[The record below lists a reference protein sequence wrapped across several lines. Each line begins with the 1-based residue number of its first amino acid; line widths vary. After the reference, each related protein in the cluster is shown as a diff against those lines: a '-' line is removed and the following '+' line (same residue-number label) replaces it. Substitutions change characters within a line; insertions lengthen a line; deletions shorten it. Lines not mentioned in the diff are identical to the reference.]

1 MSKARFTRANASFV
15 GIRKPGSCTVQR
27 DTDKHEKDSTHAI
40 DLEVLKAVRRTVMAI
55 KKRIDA
61 GGNFGNDSHPYAAG
75 NPSSPKTDGP
85 NSGENLNSEA
95 TELR

>member
-1 MSKARFTRANASFV
+1 MRKARFTRANASFI
-15 GIRKPGSCTVQR
+15 GIPEIGSCSVEP

-40 DLEVLKAVRRTVMAI
+40 DLEVLKAIRRTVLAI

-61 GGNFGNDSHPYAAG
+61 EGNGDRPGAAEG

-85 NSGENLNSEA
+85 NSGENLYSEA

>member
-1 MSKARFTRANASFV
+1 MRKTRFTRANASFV
-15 GIRKPGSCTVQR
+15 GIPETGSCSVQP

-40 DLEVLKAVRRTVMAI
+40 DLEVLKAIRRTVMAI

-61 GGNFGNDSHPYAAG
+61 EGNGDHPGPAEG
-75 NPSSPKTDGP
+75 NPSRPKTDGP

-95 TELR
+95 TELT

>member
-1 MSKARFTRANASFV
+1 MRKTRFTRANASFV
-15 GIRKPGSCTVQR
+15 GIPETGSCSVEP

-40 DLEVLKAVRRTVMAI
+40 DLEVLKAIRTTVLAI

-61 GGNFGNDSHPYAAG
+61 EGNGDHPGPAAG
-75 NPSSPKTDGP
+75 NPSRPKTDGP

>member
-1 MSKARFTRANASFV
+1 MGKSRFTRGNASFV
-15 GIRKPGSCTVQR
+15 GIRKRGSCSVQP

-40 DLEVLKAVRRTVMAI
+40 DLEVLKAIRRTVMAI

-61 GGNFGNDSHPYAAG
+61 EGNGDHPGPAEG
-75 NPSSPKTDGP
+75 NPSRSKTDGP

>member
-1 MSKARFTRANASFV
+1 MSKSRILRTNASFV
-15 GIRKPGSCTVQR
+15 GIRKPRSCSVER

-40 DLEVLKAVRRTVMAI
+40 DLEVLKAIRTTVLAI

-61 GGNFGNDSHPYAAG
+61 GGNGDHPGPAAG
-75 NPSSPKTDGP
+75 NQSRPKTDGP
-85 NSGENLNSEA
+85 NSGENLYSEA

>member
-1 MSKARFTRANASFV
+1 MRKTRFTRGNASFV
-15 GIRKPGSCTVQR
+15 GIPETASYSVEP

-40 DLEVLKAVRRTVMAI
+40 DLEVLKAIRGTIKAI

-61 GGNFGNDSHPYAAG
+61 EDHPGPAAG

-85 NSGENLNSEA
+85 NSGESLNSEA
-95 TELR
+95 TELT

>member
-1 MSKARFTRANASFV
+1 MRKTRFTRANASFV
-15 GIRKPGSCTVQR
+15 GIPETGSSPVQP
-27 DTDKHEKDSTHAI
+27 DTDKHEKHPTHAI
-40 DLEVLKAVRRTVMAI
+40 DLEVLKAIRRTVMAI

-61 GGNFGNDSHPYAAG
+61 EGNGGHPGAAAG
-75 NPSSPKTDGP
+75 NPSSPKIDGP

>member
-1 MSKARFTRANASFV
+1 MRKTRFTRANASFI
-15 GIRKPGSCTVQR
+15 GIPEIGSWPVQP
-27 DTDKHEKDSTHAI
+27 DTDKHEKHPTHAI
-40 DLEVLKAVRRTVMAI
+40 DLEVLKAIRRTVMAI

-61 GGNFGNDSHPYAAG
+61 EGNGDHPGPAEC

>member
-1 MSKARFTRANASFV
+1 MRKTRFTRANASFV
-15 GIRKPGSCTVQR
+15 GIPETGSYTVQPN
-27 DTDKHEKDSTHAI
+27 TNKHEKDSTHAI
-40 DLEVLKAVRRTVMAI
+40 DLEVLKAIKRAVMAI

-61 GGNFGNDSHPYAAG
+61 EGNGDHPGPAEG

>member
-1 MSKARFTRANASFV
+1 MSKSRILRTNASFV
-15 GIRKPGSCTVQR
+15 GIRKPPSCSVQP
-27 DTDKHEKDSTHAI
+27 DTDKHEKHPTHAI
-40 DLEVLKAVRRTVMAI
+40 DLEVLKAIRRTVMAI

-61 GGNFGNDSHPYAAG
+61 EGNGDHPGPAAA